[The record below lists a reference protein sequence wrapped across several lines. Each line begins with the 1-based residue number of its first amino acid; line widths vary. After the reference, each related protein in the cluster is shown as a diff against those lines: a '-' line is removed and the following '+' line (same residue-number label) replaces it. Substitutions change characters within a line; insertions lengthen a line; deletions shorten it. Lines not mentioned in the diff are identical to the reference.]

1 MQLDN
6 TRIAIRERGMIDT
19 YDLTLHVIRAFAPRL
34 IPALLLGIL
43 PLVVL
48 NELLLGW
55 MWEPQEPVLITLD
68 SEFGALAYIGQVFLS
83 TDTSRLGL
91 DYLWLIIFQAPAAT
105 IFAESYLG
113 SAVFKQER
121 TLWESVRDVFSLSYR
136 PSPTAPR
143 EMGPFWAFLVCQLL
157 LRGTLIAMLLPL
169 LVLILGGELDYSL
182 EVAIPLLLL
191 IVVSAVRA
199 FRPYINEI
207 IVLEKNPL
215 RSKNAPMT
223 VGKRSSNLHNS
234 AAGELFAQWL
244 GSCVVAFL
252 LWHIVFWSVFVVYM
266 VMFGDNNA
274 HGWVALR
281 IIRPFSLWVVVAF
294 IGLARFLS
302 YLDLRIRQE
311 GWEVEL
317 LIRAEAARLSEKL
330 V

>member
-6 TRIAIRERGMIDT
+6 TRIAVRERGMIDT

-43 PLVVL
+43 PLAL
-48 NELLLGW
+48 CNELLLGW
-55 MWEPQEPVLITLD
+55 MWEAQGSTHLSAD
-68 SEFGALAYIGQVFLS
+68 SEFGPLGMIGQFFMSL
-83 TDTSRLGL
+83 DTSRFGL
-91 DYLWLIIFQAPAAT
+91 TYLSLVIFQAPVAT
-105 IFAESYLG
+105 VFAEAYLG
-113 SAVFKQER
+113 GAVFKQDK
-121 TLWESVRDVFSLSYR
+121 TLWEAVRDVFSFTYR
-136 PSPTAPR
+136 PGPTAPR

-157 LRGTLIAMLLPL
+157 LRGTLLAMLLPL
-169 LVLILGGELDYSL
+169 LVYSLGGEVDYSL
-182 EVAIPLLLL
+182 EVAIPLLMLL
-191 IVVSAVRA
+191 VLCAVRA

-215 RSKNAPMT
+215 RSRTAPMT

-244 GSCVVAFL
+244 GSCVVAFVL
-252 LWHIVFWSVFVVYM
+252 LQIVFWSVFVVYR
-266 VMFGDNNA
+266 VMFGDDNI

-281 IIRPFSLWVVVAF
+281 VIRPFSLWVVVAF
-294 IGLARFLS
+294 IGVARFLS

-317 LIRAEAARLSEKL
+317 LIRAEAARLAEKL